1 LVAVVSAQCGEGSV
15 LESRDYGDY
24 PNAGLSFLEQV
35 AGFAVARSHFEN
47 RWGDFWVG
55 VVWFDVELYLAWE
68 FEAFVGKIH
77 SQSVILR
84 LHSGFGNL

>member
-1 LVAVVSAQCGEGSV
+1 MVTVVSAKYGEGGV
-15 LESRDYGDY
+15 LENSDYRDY
-24 PNAGLSFLEQV
+24 PNEGLTFFEQV
-35 AGFAVARSHFEN
+35 AGFAVARLHFEN
-47 RWGDFWVG
+47 LWGDFWVG